1 MSPGRRRPPAG
12 RGSRGRYTSDPSR
25 PCWAP
30 TGPRGPRGAGG
41 SGAGLPVS
49 QGDDQASVP
58 RGHPPG
64 QPELC
69 SLGPLGSTLERSS
82 PRGPLLLP
90 SAEPGGAGS
99 RRPSVIAPACPEQAG
114 AGGSAGSTQHPTR
127 ESTKQTSCRGP
138 VPGPRPIVLRVRTC
152 FQVASLHLQSLGG
165 LRARGSAWTPAPL
178 QPPLP
183 TQSSEWMWVHR
194 EQA

>member
-58 RGHPPG
+58 RGRPPG

-90 SAEPGGAGS
+90 SAEPGGQGAGAPRSSPPLARSRLGRADRQGAPSIRHGSPRS
-99 RRPSVIAPACPEQAG
+99 RRAAEG
-114 AGGSAGSTQHPTR
+114 R
-127 ESTKQTSCRGP
+127 CRGP
-138 VPGPRPIVLRVRTC
+138 GPSSCVSTPAFKWPVSTC
-152 FQVASLHLQSLGG
+152 RAWGA
-165 LRARGSAWTPAPL
+165 LRAWGSAWTPAPL

-183 TQSSEWMWVHR
+183 TQSSEWVRVHR